1 MRAAECFSQDL
12 LARMAGLTAKQR
24 LAIPRL
30 VRALAEGQTMRELLR
45 GPDRICCWSTYY
57 RPGRGWYHQAE
68 FRLVLEQAQK
78 EYDAAVLRSAVD
90 EAAEVLRRATPLA
103 AQLLQVEV
111 TAGLRSQ
118 REVPKEDLSFE
129 ERKLRLLVDH
139 GEEGVVLRS
148 LALLLRERGQ
158 ARQRGMRAA
167 AGVLDRAD
175 VETAVK
181 SAGGAEAEWR
191 DLLEELRGLSD
202 GEVADVG
209 AETGDLPAAGVRAAR
224 GAGGGAPEPGSG
236 DPGSRGGAVGEEQ
249 VDG

>member
-24 LAIPRL
+24 AAIPRL

-45 GPDRICCWSTYY
+45 GADRICCWSTYY
-57 RPGRGWYHQAE
+57 RPERGWYHQAE
-68 FRLVLEQAQK
+68 FRSVLALAQK
-78 EYDAAVLRSAVD
+78 EYDAAILRSAVE

-118 REVPKEDLSFE
+118 REAPVEELSFE

-139 GEEGVVLRS
+139 AEQGVALRA

-167 AGVLDRAD
+167 GGVLDRAD

-209 AETGDLPAAGVRAAR
+209 AEAGDLSPAGVQPAR
-224 GAGGGAPEPGSG
+224 GAGGGAPG
-236 DPGSRGGAVGEEQ
+236 DGAGAAGGRGGAVGEEQ

>member
-1 MRAAECFSQDL
+1 MRVAECFSQDL
-12 LARMAGLTAKQR
+12 LARMAELTAKQR
-24 LAIPRL
+24 AAIPRL
-30 VRALAEGQTMRELLR
+30 VRALAEGQTMRELLQ

-57 RPGRGWYHQAE
+57 RPERGWYHQPV
-68 FRLVLEQAQK
+68 FRSVLQQAQN
-78 EYDAAVLRSAVD
+78 EYDSAILRLAVD

-103 AQLLQVEV
+103 AQVLQAEV
-111 TAGLRSQ
+111 MAGLQAQ
-118 REVPKEDLSFE
+118 RDGEPVTFE

-139 GEEGVVLRS
+139 AEEGVALRA

-158 ARQRGMRAA
+158 TRQRGMRAA

-181 SAGGAEAEWR
+181 SAGAAEAEWR

-202 GEVADVG
+202 DGEVANVG
-209 AETGDLPAAGVRAAR
+209 AEVGDLPAAGVPSAR
-224 GAGGGAPEPGSG
+224 GAGGGTPGDG
-236 DPGSRGGAVGEEQ
+236 AGVAGGGRGEVGEVE